1 MEAQKETKNLRKTSL
16 IQTTIPEVS
25 APAATKSKDLPISHI
40 RTPTGK
46 MKERSK
52 PWQTNKKQVL
62 YTTEAKKNIYKSCS
76 FKSFNRT
83 QLVTHCKYR
92 FPYNNNPFFLI
103 WSQGFSCLK
112 SRKHHVSKTH
122 WKIQLAQ
129 ASISS

>member
-46 MKERSK
+46 MQERSK
-52 PWQTNKKQVL
+52 PWKTNKKQVL

-103 WSQGFSCLK
+103 
-112 SRKHHVSKTH
+112 
-122 WKIQLAQ
+122 
-129 ASISS
+129 